1 MIGIISLGTCF
12 VAGKNLVPF
21 PATGMTARLIFIII
35 LCRLKFILK
44 GINNI
49 RNQIKK
55 TIFLASIFVSNFAF
69 ARIHDFETT
78 HLKSM
83 AGTGVAGILMEEA
96 AFLNPASLA
105 FFNTASAFAQRDIL
119 EIKDSKGNIVQKP
132 KSTGFVVAD
141 GNAGL
146 SGSLSYVT
154 QAEGIYERKRW
165 GLTTSAPLSKESAFG
180 ISIRKSEDKNT
191 LNNSTVDYYQTVIGV
206 THALSEKTSL
216 GIVAYDA
223 FNSKGDETN
232 AYVGVQQAVFD
243 YITAAF
249 DLGGDYSSD
258 EISKSLIYRGGLQ
271 VRVLNDFFL
280 RFGAFNNRDREEKG
294 NGMGLSWIQPRLAFE
309 VALKNTKQSAN
320 IQKGTSDFKTKETSF
335 SVALRF

>member
-1 MIGIISLGTCF
+1 
-12 VAGKNLVPF
+12 
-21 PATGMTARLIFIII
+21 MTARLIFIII
-35 LCRLKFILK
+35 LYTLKIILK

-55 TIFLASIFVSNFAF
+55 TIFLTSMFISNLAF
-69 ARIHDFETT
+69 AKMHDFETT

-105 FFNTASAFAQRDIL
+105 FFNTASAFAQRDML
-119 EIKDSKGNIVQKP
+119 EIKDSKGNLIQKP

-141 GNAGL
+141 GNASL
-146 SGSLSYVT
+146 SGSLSYVNQT
-154 QAEGIYERKRW
+154 EGAYERKRW

-180 ISIRKSEDKNT
+180 VSIRKSEDKNT
-191 LNNSTVDYYQTVIGV
+191 LTNSTVDYYQTVIGI
-206 THALSEKTSL
+206 THALSDKTSL

-249 DLGGDYSSD
+249 DLGGDYNSD

-280 RFGAFNNRDREEKG
+280 RFGAFNNKGREEKG
-294 NGMGLSWIQPRLAFE
+294 NGMGLAWVQPRLAFE
-309 VALKNTKQSAN
+309 FALKNTKQSAN

-335 SVALRF
+335 SIALRF